1 LKLINTVPN
10 TRLLIST
17 FSVCFSVFLFTIGQG
32 ATNPILPI
40 LVQNLGATTSMT
52 GFVVGI
58 FGAGRFLTNLPA
70 GFFAQKFGK
79 KPILIIGPAIASIGY
94 YLTGYF
100 DSTGLILIS
109 RLITG
114 LGGGIHFV
122 GAGIYLRE
130 ISTLDNRGRILS
142 LQTISILVGQTVG
155 PIVGG
160 YIGEIYGLNSPFVFA
175 SVALIFAIFLI
186 LTTVIEPQ
194 SKLSEKNKTK
204 KDSTKNQNF
213 LNVILIFIKSGL
225 IPIGL
230 MTVSTF
236 FHRSGGRFTVAPLL
250 IKNKGF
256 STSNIGTFFSVTSLS
271 QLTSSSLS
279 GYLVDKLGR
288 KKLIIPGVLIIL
300 ISLFMFNKS
309 DNYQMILYVAILFG
323 IGEGALNASTNT
335 LFADKAP
342 KGYEGLTMGL
352 LRTFGDLGFMI
363 GPPILGF
370 IIQKWNYSSALLTD
384 GIILAVCSSLVI
396 FFTAETK
403 IKKDY

>member
-1 LKLINTVPN
+1 MKVINTVPN

-194 SKLSEKNKTK
+194 SKLSEKN
-204 KDSTKNQNF
+204 
-213 LNVILIFIKSGL
+213 
-225 IPIGL
+225 
-230 MTVSTF
+230 
-236 FHRSGGRFTVAPLL
+236 RR
-250 IKNKGF
+250 
-256 STSNIGTFFSVTSLS
+256 
-271 QLTSSSLS
+271 
-279 GYLVDKLGR
+279 
-288 KKLIIPGVLIIL
+288 
-300 ISLFMFNKS
+300 
-309 DNYQMILYVAILFG
+309 
-323 IGEGALNASTNT
+323 
-335 LFADKAP
+335 
-342 KGYEGLTMGL
+342 
-352 LRTFGDLGFMI
+352 
-363 GPPILGF
+363 
-370 IIQKWNYSSALLTD
+370 
-384 GIILAVCSSLVI
+384 
-396 FFTAETK
+396 
-403 IKKDY
+403 

>member
-1 LKLINTVPN
+1 MKISNTVPH
-10 TRLLIST
+10 TKLLIST

-100 DSTGLILIS
+100 DSTGLILVS

-142 LQTISILVGQTVG
+142 LQTISILIGQTVG

-160 YIGEIYGLNSPFVFA
+160 YIGEIYGLNSPFIFA
-175 SVALIFAIFLI
+175 SIALIFAIFLI
-186 LTTVIEPQ
+186 LTTVIEPH
-194 SKLSEKNKTK
+194 SKLAEKNKTK
-204 KDSTKNQNF
+204 KNSIKNENI
-213 LNVILIFIKSGL
+213 LNIILIFIKSGL
-225 IPIGL
+225 IPVGL

-256 STSNIGTFFSVTSLS
+256 STTNIGTFFSVTSLS

-300 ISLFMFNKS
+300 ISLFLFNKS
-309 DNYQMILYVAILFG
+309 ESYQMILYVAILFG

-342 KGYEGLTMGL
+342 QGYEGLTMGL

-370 IIQKWNYSSALLTD
+370 TIQKWNFSSALLID
-384 GIILAVCSSLVI
+384 GVILAVCSSLVI

-403 IKKDY
+403 IKKNY